1 MPANRHWKVDDGSL
15 QPGPDEASCSWKFLK
30 SAVAIKLIV
39 GHIRQMVIEHRI
51 KMISKIGVSGV
62 ISR

>member
-1 MPANRHWKVDDGSL
+1 MKPA
-15 QPGPDEASCSWKFLK
+15 AWKFLK

-39 GHIRQMVIEHRI
+39 GHIRQTVMEQRI
-51 KMISKIGVSGV
+51 KMINKIGVSGV

>member
-1 MPANRHWKVDDGSL
+1 MTAVCSQVPMKPA
-15 QPGPDEASCSWKFLK
+15 AWKFLK

-39 GHIRQMVIEHRI
+39 GHIRQTVIEHRI
-51 KMISKIGVSGV
+51 KMINKIGVSGV